1 MDEPETPAERG
12 DNEGHAAPESTATAS
27 VVLATFENSRAAE
40 RMVASLGANFD
51 TRRGKAAWPR
61 SWSPAT
67 ATVCSSSS
75 NPVW

>member
-40 RMVASLGANFD
+40 RTAASLGREF
-51 TRRGKAAWPR
+51 RHKALKGSVAR

-67 ATVCSSSS
+67 ATVRSSSS